1 MATRYANSVL
11 FGFDFQSNAAIVL
24 MLDNMA
30 DMETIRIE
38 GEEDIEIGL
47 NDGTYVLAQA
57 KSVVN
62 SSTDFSNVRHNGK
75 KAMESLSDASQKLK
89 AKHLIYVTNSHDPFK
104 DEVSKPMFYGKS
116 RVKYSMLP
124 EPTKQIISGWL
135 SEIEKP

>member
-47 NDGTYVLAQA
+47 NDGTL
-57 KSVVN
+57 
-62 SSTDFSNVRHNGK
+62 
-75 KAMESLSDASQKLK
+75 
-89 AKHLIYVTNSHDPFK
+89 
-104 DEVSKPMFYGKS
+104 
-116 RVKYSMLP
+116 
-124 EPTKQIISGWL
+124 
-135 SEIEKP
+135 